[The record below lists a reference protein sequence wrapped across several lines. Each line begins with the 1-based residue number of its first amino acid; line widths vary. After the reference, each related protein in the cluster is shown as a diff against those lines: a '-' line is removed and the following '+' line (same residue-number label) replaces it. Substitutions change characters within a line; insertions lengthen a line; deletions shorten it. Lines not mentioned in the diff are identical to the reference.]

1 MKSPHVMGIGS
12 TFFIFLFC
20 PPFHCK
26 GASQTDP
33 DTDTVRAYAVLAVF
47 STKLQN
53 RTLKYMS
60 AQLNAIKGEEPGQY
74 KARSLQPVMCKDCCH

>member
-1 MKSPHVMGIGS
+1 MKFPHVMGIGS
-12 TFFIFLFC
+12 TFFTFLFY

-33 DTDTVRAYAVLAVF
+33 NADTVCAYAILTVFVF

-53 RTLKYMS
+53 RTLKEMS
-60 AQLNAIKGEEPGQY
+60 ASLIAIKGEESGQY
-74 KARSLQPVMCKDCCH
+74 KARSLQPVMCKNR